1 MHFILRA
8 FLVAHTV
15 MNLPA
20 TQEIQFWPQGQ
31 VDPMKNR
38 MAILCSIIAWRIP
51 WTEATFYG
59 VTKS

>member
-1 MHFILRA
+1 M
-8 FLVAHTV
+8 AHTV

-31 VDPMKNR
+31 EDPLKNG
-38 MAILCSIIAWRIP
+38 MAIHCRILAWRIP